1 MFAQASV
8 MPCCEGQRAACWLQR
23 DQQGTGAA
31 LRLHKCLQKR
41 GRVWFS
47 LANGRSMPGAPY
59 REPSQEMA
67 VPGVLEGA
75 VGKGSVFP
83 RVTGIAQDLQAGLS
97 P

>member
-1 MFAQASV
+1 
-8 MPCCEGQRAACWLQR
+8 
-23 DQQGTGAA
+23 
-31 LRLHKCLQKR
+31 
-41 GRVWFS
+41 
-47 LANGRSMPGAPY
+47 MPGAPY

-67 VPGVLEGA
+67 VPGVPEGA